1 MRSGARCG
9 QRRAGTPPQG
19 LWAHRRTHAPSSSAF
34 IQRSA
39 ADAARCAP
47 ALLARRAHSEALAR
61 SLAAARARSSRAQAP
76 QAKVLSELIRL
87 RRDFLTADRS
97 VKQLQHETKMMR
109 SAFQVRGAARRAPN
123 RRPEVAIV

>member
-1 MRSGARCG
+1 
-9 QRRAGTPPQG
+9 
-19 LWAHRRTHAPSSSAF
+19 LV
-34 IQRSA
+34 
-39 ADAARCAP
+39 
-47 ALLARRAHSEALAR
+47 RRAHSEALGR

-109 SAFQVRGAARRAPN
+109 SAFQVRGAAQRAPKGQPKVAPELTTAAHFAHLQSAARRAC
-123 RRPEVAIV
+123 RSSARSATRC